1 MLVYGST
8 HGAARAYCVL
18 LLEFEMKKNHVP
30 CIDCLPLLG
39 SLLLGSLNELRCSV
53 GKIENATIAL
63 ARISQLPTGTHQ
75 REERTEDEK
84 S

>member
-1 MLVYGST
+1 VYGST
-8 HGAARAYCVL
+8 HGAAFAYCVL

-30 CIDCLPLLG
+30 CIDCVCLP
-39 SLLLGSLNELRCSV
+39 LLGSLNELHCSV
-53 GKIENATIAL
+53 GKIENATIAR

-75 REERTEDEK
+75 REARTEDEK